1 MNDRALRV
9 LEYNKIISELVK
21 YAVCDTT
28 VQKIEKLR
36 PISDVD
42 ELNEMAEQVQDAV
55 DMIRRNGSAG
65 FIKVN
70 NILPSLARCASGS
83 MLNQREVLSFGRL
96 LRGTRLIREYY
107 AKDERQM
114 NTSIDGFFEALEPD
128 KRLEREITEAILSEE
143 EIADNASNGLLLVR
157 QKMRNAE
164 KKIQEILQNYITS
177 PKYQKILQDGLI
189 TNRGGRYVIPVK
201 SEHKGEVNGIVHDTS
216 SSGAT
221 LFIEPISVIEQ
232 HNKLNELKGQEEEEI
247 EKILWDFT
255 AKISEQSDI
264 LKLNFELYIK
274 LDFLFAKAK
283 YGMAIKASTAKL
295 NGEGIT
301 KLKNARHPLIDPQK
315 VVGVD
320 ISLGDGFDT
329 LVITGP
335 NTGGKTVALKTIGL
349 FTLMAQ
355 SGLML
360 PCREGSEIGVYEE
373 VFADIGDEQSIE
385 QSLSTFSSHMK
396 NIVEIVEQAD
406 EKSLCLFD
414 ELGAGTDPTEG
425 AALAQAIIERVR
437 SKGAKSAVT
446 THYAELKLFAL
457 STEGVINGSC
467 EFDVKTL
474 RPTYKLIIGIPGKS
488 NAFEISKKLGL
499 PEEIIQNAVQLID
512 EDSVKFEDIIGKIYH
527 ESKQAERER
536 ENIEKLRNE
545 INLIRKTV
553 EAERR
558 KLEQEREKVIERAQ
572 EQAKDIVAKAKDKSN
587 EILDEIKELQKKS
600 ASGISHKEMVDA
612 KTKINRELSVEQKV
626 KKVKKGSVRPQD
638 LKAGDTVYVN
648 SLEQNATVLSL
659 PNADHKVQVMA
670 GIIKMHVDISD
681 LAKVKD
687 APKSEKDYI
696 KNRDKTVSKVKSAKT
711 ELDLRGY
718 TLDDA
723 LVVTEKFIDDAYL
736 SHLSSISIIHGKGTG
751 VLRSGIHQYL
761 KKDKRVKNFRLGAY
775 GEGDSGV
782 TICEL

>member
-9 LEYNKIISELVK
+9 LEYNKIISELEK
-21 YAVCDTT
+21 YAICETT
-28 VQKIEKLR
+28 ADRIRKLA
-36 PISDVD
+36 PLSDVD
-42 ELNEMAEQVQDAV
+42 ELNLLADQVQDTA
-55 DMIRRNGSAG
+55 DMIRRSGSPNL
-65 FIKVN
+65 IKVS
-70 NILPSLARCASGS
+70 NILPSLARCVSGS

-96 LRGTRLIREYY
+96 LRGVRQMREYY

-114 NTSIDGFFEALEPD
+114 NTSIDGFFETLEPD
-128 KRLEREITEAILSEE
+128 KRLEREISDAILSEE

-157 QKMRNAE
+157 QKMRNTE
-164 KKIQEILQNYITS
+164 KKIQEILQNFINS

-189 TNRGGRYVIPVK
+189 TTRSGRYVIPVK
-201 SEHKGEVNGIVHDTS
+201 SEHKGDINGIVHDTS

-221 LFIEPISVIEQ
+221 LFIEPVSVIEQ

-247 EKILWDFT
+247 ERILWDFT
-255 AKISEQSDI
+255 AKISEKADS
-264 LKLNFELYIK
+264 LKLNFETYIR

-283 YGMAIKASTAKL
+283 YGISIKGSTAKF
-295 NGEGIT
+295 NREGVT

-329 LVITGP
+329 LIITGP

-360 PCREGSEIGVYEE
+360 PCREGSEIGVYQE
-373 VFADIGDEQSIE
+373 VYADIGDEQSIE

-396 NIVEIVEQAD
+396 NIVEIVEHAD
-406 EKSLCLFD
+406 DESLCLFD

-425 AALAQAIIERVR
+425 AALAQAIIEKVR
-437 SKGAKSAVT
+437 STGARSAVT
-446 THYAELKLFAL
+446 THYAELKLYAL
-457 STEGVINGSC
+457 STDGIINGSC

-512 EDSVKFEDIIGKIYH
+512 EDSVKFEDVIGKIYH

-553 EAERR
+553 EAERN
-558 KLEQEREKVIERAQ
+558 KLEKEREKIIGRAQ
-572 EQAKDIVAKAKDKSN
+572 DQAKDIVAKAKEKSN

-600 ASGISHKEMVDA
+600 STGITHKEMVEA
-612 KTKINRELSVEQKV
+612 KTKINRELSVEQKA
-626 KKVKKGSVRPQD
+626 KKAQKGFLKPQE
-638 LKAGDTVYVN
+638 LKIGDTVYVT
-648 SLEQNATVLSL
+648 SLEQNATVMAL
-659 PNADHKVQVMA
+659 PDANHKVLVMA
-670 GIIKMHVDISD
+670 GIMKMHVDISD
-681 LAKVKD
+681 LEKIKD
-687 APKSEKDYI
+687 TPKSERDYI
-696 KNRDKTVSKVKSAKT
+696 KNRDKSLSKVKNAKT

-723 LVVTEKFIDDAYL
+723 LIVTEKFIDDAYL
-736 SHLSSISIIHGKGTG
+736 SHLGSISIIHGKGTG

-761 KKDKRVKNFRLGAY
+761 KKDKRIKSFRLGTY